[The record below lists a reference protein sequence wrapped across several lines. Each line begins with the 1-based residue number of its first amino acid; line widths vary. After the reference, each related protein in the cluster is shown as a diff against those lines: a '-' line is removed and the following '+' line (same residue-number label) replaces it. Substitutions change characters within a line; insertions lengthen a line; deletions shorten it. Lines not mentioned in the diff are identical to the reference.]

1 VTYQLIFNGAV
12 RSDIPLFLD
21 NFTKEYIEYRRR
33 KLNLAGLLLYTGGN
47 FIFVLEG
54 EKSEVFTIR
63 KIFDDHSLISRTMVL
78 IEGEISKP
86 TFTALKIAYG
96 KSDID
101 EYIPNSLYL
110 HEEQLT
116 QLLPPDT
123 LDHTEIL
130 IKNFLVVNRVTFV

>member
-1 VTYQLIFNGAV
+1 
-12 RSDIPLFLD
+12 
-21 NFTKEYIEYRRR
+21 
-33 KLNLAGLLLYTGGN
+33 
-47 FIFVLEG
+47 
-54 EKSEVFTIR
+54 
-63 KIFDDHSLISRTMVL
+63 
-78 IEGEISKP
+78 
-86 TFTALKIAYG
+86 LKIAYG